1 MRKIKVLIASRLRD
15 AAQAAEDLLAGHPRC
30 DAEVRIIANGNTDVL
45 QNQAVLPDLVLLCNV
60 QAESEL
66 QTLANMPSEQRPAL
80 VVFGP
85 GQDAGS
91 IRVAMRAGARDYL
104 TLPLDRSDLFA
115 HVDKVID
122 ELAKT
127 DVRKTGRLHVFIN
140 GKGGSGATFL
150 ATNVAHGLAVAG
162 RQVTVVDLDL
172 QFAGLCRYLD
182 LTPDRDLIEAARS
195 VDDMDET
202 SAQAFTSKH
211 DSGLRLL
218 SCKSDSLHLN
228 SDVPPDHM
236 VKLLEIYQSF
246 NDFVIVDMPRHI
258 DVMTAAVLENADR
271 VSVVTQQSF
280 PHLHDSARLMHILRN
295 ELGIDKSRL
304 TVIVNR
310 YDKKSPVLLDDIETA
325 LRVDEVVTIPN
336 QYRMTSESVNSGIPL
351 SDITGKSSVTRGL
364 RDYYMS
370 FIETG
375 DAADKPGS
383 ALQRLFRR
391 S

>member
-1 MRKIKVLIASRLRD
+1 MKKIKVLIASRLRE
-15 AAQAAEDLLAGHPRC
+15 AAQAAADLLAGHPRC
-30 DAEVRIIANGNTDVL
+30 DVDVRIIANGNTDVL
-45 QNQAVLPDLVLLCNV
+45 RGQPVLPDLLLLCNV
-60 QAESEL
+60 QADSEL
-66 QTLANMPSEQRPAL
+66 QTLTETPAEQRPAL

-85 GQDAGS
+85 GQDAES

-104 TLPLDRSDLFA
+104 TLPLDRRDLLA

-122 ELAKT
+122 ELAKKE
-127 DVRKTGRLHVFIN
+127 VRQSGRLHVFIN

-150 ATNVAHGLAVAG
+150 ATNVAHGLAVAD
-162 RQVTVVDLDL
+162 RRVTVVDLDL

-182 LTPDRDLIEAARS
+182 LTPGRDLIEAARS
-195 VDDMDET
+195 VDDMDEL
-202 SAQAFTSKH
+202 SAQAFTNEH

-228 SDVPPDHM
+228 SDVPPDRM
-236 VKLLEIYQSF
+236 VKLLQIYQSL

-258 DVMTAAVLENADR
+258 DLMNAAVLENADR
-271 VSVVTQQSF
+271 ISVVSQQSF

-295 ELGIDKSRL
+295 ELGIDESRL

-310 YDKKSPVLLDDIETA
+310 YDKKSPILLDDVEKA
-325 LRVDEVVTIPN
+325 LRVDNLITIPN

-351 SDITGKSSVTRGL
+351 SDITGKSAVTRGL

-370 FIETG
+370 FIETEN
-375 DAADKPGS
+375 AAGKSGG

>member
-1 MRKIKVLIASRLRD
+1 MRKIKVLIASRLRE
-15 AAQAAEDLLAGHPRC
+15 AAQSAADLLAGHPRC
-30 DAEVRIIANGNTDVL
+30 DAEIRVIANGNTDVL
-45 QNQAVLPDLVLLCNV
+45 QNLAVLPDLLLLCNV
-60 QAESEL
+60 QADSEL
-66 QTLANMPSEQRPAL
+66 QTLTNRPSEQRPAL

-85 GQDAGS
+85 GQDAES

-104 TLPLDRSDLFA
+104 TLPLDRRDLYA

-122 ELAKT
+122 ELAKK
-127 DVRKTGRLHVFIN
+127 DVTKVGRLHVFVN

-150 ATNVAHGLAVAG
+150 ATNVAHGLAVAD
-162 RQVTVVDLDL
+162 REVTIVDLDL

-182 LTPDRDLIEAARS
+182 LTPGRDLIEAARS
-195 VDDMDET
+195 VDDMDQL
-202 SAQAFTSKH
+202 SAQAFTCRH

-218 SCKSDSLHLN
+218 SCKADSLHLN
-228 SDVPPDHM
+228 SDVAPDRM

-258 DVMTAAVLENADR
+258 DLMNAAVLENADR
-271 VSVVTQQSF
+271 VSVVAQQSF
-280 PHLHDSARLMHILRN
+280 PHLHDTARLMHILRN
-295 ELGIDKSRL
+295 ELGIDESRL

-310 YDKKSPVLLDDIETA
+310 YDKKSPVLLDDIEKA

-375 DAADKPGS
+375 DADGKSDG

-391 S
+391 L